1 MVAQASLLPSR
12 LRVLR
17 LLRQVLA
24 DKVQHA
30 LKLLWLQP
38 LITVLDDLHVF
49 PMSEEGDGP

>member
-38 LITVLDDLHVF
+38 LITVLDDLHVV
-49 PMSEEGDGP
+49 PLVVRRSG